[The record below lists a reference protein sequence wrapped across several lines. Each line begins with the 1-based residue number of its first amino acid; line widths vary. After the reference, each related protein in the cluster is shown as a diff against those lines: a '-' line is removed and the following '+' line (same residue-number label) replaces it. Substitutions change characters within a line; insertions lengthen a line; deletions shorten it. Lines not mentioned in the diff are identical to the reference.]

1 MLSSASLAL
10 RRSARSFVRPTPSLL
25 RQLTTAPSPTLHPSQ
40 SGLKPPHLLTLA
52 DLSVPEIQSLITSAI
67 NFKKYYKDKTIPA
80 AGRIKE
86 LGPTEVGEEYGVKS
100 LEDKTVA
107 LMFSKRST
115 RTRVASETAI
125 KLLGES

>member
-1 MLSSASLAL
+1 MLSSSSLAL
-10 RRSARSFVRPTPSLL
+10 RRSARSFVRPSLL
-25 RQLTTAPSPTLHPSQ
+25 RSLTTAPSPTLHPSQ

-67 NFKKYYKDKTIPA
+67 GFKKYYKDKAVPA
-80 AGRIKE
+80 AGRVKE
-86 LGPTEVGEEYGVKS
+86 LGPAEVGEEWGHKS

-125 KLLGES
+125 KLLGK